1 MLSTWIT
8 LFQLNAKQN
17 AEKRYHEVLKKEG
30 LQEQDLV
37 RLTKPMQ
44 KRRRVKT
51 LLGVHPPRK
60 KSSRESAVAAA
71 AGLGSDYDYDGR
83 TSIHSRLTRTNSI
96 SLGSE
101 YGEGSE
107 LSSHH
112 NFD

>member
-1 MLSTWIT
+1 M
-8 LFQLNAKQN
+8 NAKQN

-30 LQEQDLV
+30 LQEQELV

-51 LLGVHPPRK
+51 LGVPRK
-60 KSSRESAVAAA
+60 KSSREIAVA
-71 AGLGSDYDYDGR
+71 AGLGSDYDYDRR

-107 LSSHH
+107 LSSQH

>member
-1 MLSTWIT
+1 M
-8 LFQLNAKQN
+8 NAKQN

-51 LLGVHPPRK
+51 LGVGVHPPRK

-71 AGLGSDYDYDGR
+71 GLGSDYDYDRSR

>member
-1 MLSTWIT
+1 M
-8 LFQLNAKQN
+8 NAKQN

-51 LLGVHPPRK
+51 LLGHVHPPRK

-71 AGLGSDYDYDGR
+71 AAGLGGSDYDYDGR

>member
-1 MLSTWIT
+1 M
-8 LFQLNAKQN
+8 NAKQN

-51 LLGVHPPRK
+51 LGVHVHPPRK
-60 KSSRESAVAAA
+60 KSSRESAVAAG

>member
-1 MLSTWIT
+1 M
-8 LFQLNAKQN
+8 NAKQN

-30 LQEQDLV
+30 LQEQELV
-37 RLTKPMQ
+37 RLTKPMK

-51 LLGVHPPRK
+51 LGAPRK
-60 KSSRESAVAAA
+60 KSSREGV
-71 AGLGSDYDYDGR
+71 GLGSDYEYDRR

-107 LSSHH
+107 LSSYH
-112 NFD
+112 NFN

>member
-1 MLSTWIT
+1 M
-8 LFQLNAKQN
+8 NAKQN

-30 LQEQDLV
+30 LQELDLV

-51 LLGVHPPRK
+51 LSVPRSK
-60 KSSRESAVAAA
+60 KSSRENG
-71 AGLGSDYDYDGR
+71 AGLGSDYDYDRR
-83 TSIHSRLTRTNSI
+83 TSVHSRLTRTNSI

-101 YGEGSE
+101 YEGSE